1 MSRVLIHVADLHF
14 EGRLEERAA
23 PQTCAAFRSILP
35 FRSQLIQARWSGE
48 AAWVPLGDLSL
59 GIDAENAT
67 SYPSRGDILLYPAG
81 ASETEIL
88 FPYGSC
94 AFASKVG
101 RLAGNHFLTLTSGLE
116 QLPELG
122 RRVLWEG
129 AQPILIESAD

>member
-1 MSRVLIHVADLHF
+1 MSRVRIQVADLTF
-14 EGRLEERAA
+14 EAEFEEEAA

-35 FRSQLIQARWSGE
+35 FRSHLIQARWSGE
-48 AAWVPLGDLSL
+48 AGWVPLGDMSF
-59 GIDAENAT
+59 GVDPENAT
-67 SYPSRGDILLYPAG
+67 TYPSRGDILLHPAD

-101 RLAGNHFLTLTSGLE
+101 ALSGNHFLTLTKGHEHLRE
-116 QLPELG
+116 MG

-129 AQPILIESAD
+129 AQPIVIELAD